1 MKYFSSKTAGAEK
14 PLALGFIGKSMS
26 EIVKYDN
33 NFNKLK
39 IPNFNEQEQNLLF
52 GIFAKMKDYQGQ
64 ELEFYPNDLR
74 NFLNSDYNNNQ
85 LYTFCFELFDKFFS
99 ANIRILIKNPETNTN
114 KQKIIN
120 FFSTMELEYDNV
132 AIPKNESINIEKA
145 GIFKKLTLKVNPD
158 FEHILYELT
167 GNFTAFE
174 LSEFVSLSGKY
185 TKTLYRLLKQFRTT
199 GKAYF
204 KWDEFCNIMDIPEK
218 LAMCD
223 IDKRILKPA
232 IKELTKEGNLFDQ
245 VRVPFKNLAYEKEK
259 TAGRGRGGKV
269 SGISFTFK
277 PENIQMQKLEKESRK
292 IMTKEQQYLNF
303 LINMKSNRFRFNYN
317 DKLWQFNDFDFDKFK
332 IIAIELIRDEYENL
346 KFGNYM
352 HFNTKNQEQFFKMID
367 TFKSGFAPL

>member
-1 MKYFSSKTAGAEK
+1 MN
-14 PLALGFIGKSMS
+14 

-33 NFNKLK
+33 NFNKLR

-74 NFLNSDYNNNQ
+74 NLLNSDYNNNQ

-99 ANIRILIKNPETNTN
+99 ANVRILIKNPETNTN

-174 LSEFVSLSGKY
+174 LSEFVNLSGKY

-223 IDKRILKPA
+223 IDKRILKPV

-259 TAGRGRGGKV
+259 TKGRGRGGKV
-269 SGISFTFK
+269 SGITFTFE
-277 PENIQMQKLEKESRK
+277 PENIQMQKLENQSQK
-292 IMTKEQQYLNF
+292 IMSEEQKYLNF
-303 LINMKSNRFRFNYN
+303 LINMRANRFRFEY
-317 DKLWQFNDFDFDKFK
+317 DGKLWQFNDFDFDKFK
-332 IIAIELIRDEYENL
+332 IIAIGLERDEYENL
-346 KFGNYM
+346 RFATTM
-352 HFNTKNQEQFFKMID
+352 HFNAKNQEQFFKMID
-367 TFKSGFAPL
+367 TFKDRHKP